1 MNDNSL
7 IIIIF
12 FIFFA
17 WIIYQV
23 LKFVGSFKIHRYN
36 GLEPQLELIEYLKK
50 QENE

>member
-17 WIIYQV
+17 WIIYQI
-23 LKFVGSFKIHRYN
+23 LKFVGSFKICHYN
-36 GLEPQLELIEYLKK
+36 GLEPQPELIEYLKQK
-50 QENE
+50 EKE